1 MRDRP
6 GPAAQDRRRW
16 IKLPKHTVRIV
27 ALLGAVLIVIVAFVL
42 QLQVSEME
50 EVAYP
55 AIFLISLVGNATL
68 ILPAPAIIS
77 VCSAGTSLNPVIVGL
92 VAGTGQ
98 ALGEITGYLAGFSGS
113 GLARNT
119 RIFQRVQPWMLR
131 RGWIALFVFAFVPNP
146 LFDIAGLAAGAMRM
160 PVWKFLLATWAGKTV
175 RSVLLAYGCSLG
187 YDFFFAG

>member
-1 MRDRP
+1 MRDQP
-6 GPAAQDRRRW
+6 GPAAQNTRRW
-16 IKLPKHTVRIV
+16 IRLPKHFVRIV
-27 ALLGAVLIVIVAFVL
+27 ALSFAVLIVAAAFVVQV
-42 QLQVSEME
+42 QLSEME

-119 RIFQRVQPWMLR
+119 RIYQRVQPWMQR
-131 RGWIALFVFAFVPNP
+131 RGWVVLFVFAFVPNP
-146 LFDIAGLAAGAMRM
+146 LFDIAGLAAGAMCM
-160 PVWKFLLATWAGKTV
+160 PVWKFLAATWAGKTV
-175 RSVLLAYGCSLG
+175 RSVLLAFGCSLG
-187 YDFFFAG
+187 YDFFFAD